1 MRILVVDDDACLA
14 RSIQRRLKSCQV
26 AVELDATNALTRVV
40 AAELAGEPF
49 DVVLCDLRMPVM
61 NGIVV
66 LTGLRTRAAPPLL
79 ILMSGIDCALDL
91 VQVADAVLCK
101 PFCTDDLLEGIERA
115 RAMRATTQTRRL
127 RRMTSATSEHQV
139 SG

>member
-14 RSIQRRLKSCQV
+14 RAIQRRLKACEVS
-26 AVELDATNALTRVV
+26 VELDATNAAARVA
-40 AAELAGEPF
+40 AAELIREPF

-66 LTGLRTRAAPPLL
+66 LADLRARAMPPLL
-79 ILMSGIDCALDL
+79 ILMSGDCGLDL
-91 VQVADAVLCK
+91 VQVADAVLNK
-101 PFCTDDLLEGIERA
+101 PFGTEQLLDAIERA
-115 RAMRATTQTRRL
+115 RAVRATTQSRRTRKL
-127 RRMTSATSEHQV
+127 ATVTNEHQV